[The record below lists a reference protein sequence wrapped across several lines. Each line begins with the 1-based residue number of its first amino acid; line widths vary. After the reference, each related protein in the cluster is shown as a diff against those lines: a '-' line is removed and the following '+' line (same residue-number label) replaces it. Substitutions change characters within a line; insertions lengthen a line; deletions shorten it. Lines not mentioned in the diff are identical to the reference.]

1 MPWDRAKRVND
12 GVLTADKVF
21 SGEQEYNELVGKLIE
36 ITQHLPDFSEKG
48 GQLRG
53 EAFHAAKKEY
63 ITRLEGLLSEVRTSL
78 ALKERKLSLKLEDY
92 EWKSRSLEKVAIGG
106 QAVLWSKWT
115 GTFASPFHKEF
126 GADFTK
132 NVALAKPNEDP
143 LEKALEILGATFCCC
158 FITCSMDNY
167 ALKLA
172 KKADYAERQRNEQN
186 KATGAAPQKPSYK
199 YDYAHLKF
207 VLSWPASGALSAP
220 QQNQMDR
227 L

>member
-1 MPWDRAKRVND
+1 M
-12 GVLTADKVF
+12 
-21 SGEQEYNELVGKLIE
+21 
-36 ITQHLPDFSEKG
+36 
-48 GQLRG
+48 
-53 EAFHAAKKEY
+53 
-63 ITRLEGLLSEVRTSL
+63 
-78 ALKERKLSLKLEDY
+78 EDY

-132 NVALAKPNEDP
+132 NSALAKPNEGP
-143 LEKALEILGATFCCC
+143 PEKEEVPPHMMVLKGLEILGAIFCCC

>member
-132 NVALAKPNEDP
+132 NSALAKPNEGPPEKVPPHMMVLKGLETLGTILCCIAYLFGFSDDP
-143 LEKALEILGATFCCC
+143 RR
-158 FITCSMDNY
+158 NY
-167 ALKLA
+167 ALKYV
-172 KKADYAERQRNEQN
+172 DRSHFN
-186 KATGAAPQKPSYK
+186 GSSYMH
-199 YDYAHLKF
+199 DYAHLKF

>member
-36 ITQHLPDFSEKG
+36 ITQHLPDFSKMG
-48 GQLRG
+48 GHFSKQGLSREG
-53 EAFHAAKKEY
+53 LDAAKKEY

-92 EWKSRSLEKVAIGG
+92 EWKSRSLERCK
-106 QAVLWSKWT
+106 QTDLWKTWT
-115 GTFASPFHKEF
+115 GTNASEFAKEF
-126 GADFTK
+126 GA
-132 NVALAKPNEDP
+132 AMLAKPNDP
-143 LEKALEILGATFCCC
+143 PEKLTPQGMVLMGLGCIVKCLGCACQMISET
-158 FITCSMDNY
+158 
-167 ALKLA
+167 
-172 KKADYAERQRNEQN
+172 AEQEAN
-186 KATGAAPQKPSYK
+186 KEKGVAPQKPSHK